1 MSKINIDSAE
11 NVEEKVEV
19 PGAGQWGVR
28 EEQVVAAVE
37 RLHDKY
43 KHLVDDV
50 FLDGFCSGLFF
61 TCAPEYADVF
71 GDSVEDC
78 FANALRNFNESKSA
92 GKVSGVSV
100 AMSPADVVS
109 MIRL

>member
-1 MSKINIDSAE
+1 MSKINIENAKENAE
-11 NVEEKVEV
+11 VEV
-19 PGAGQWGVR
+19 PGAGQFGVR

-43 KHLVDDV
+43 EHLVDDS
-50 FLDGFCSGLFF
+50 FLDVFCAGLFF

-71 GDSVEDC
+71 GDSVEEY
-78 FANALRNFNESKSA
+78 FANALRNINRSKSA

-100 AMSPADVVS
+100 AISPADVSS
-109 MIRL
+109 MSRW